1 MPHITPLPIMSC
13 IIDTSCHSAATGRA
27 SASISEARTTSPR
40 QIYALF
46 VSFCCHQ
53 TRRRPQLADRQQDI
67 AADIERQAE
76 VVERVAKQADGEG
89 FDFVWRQIKR
99 RGRPLWRGGSVL

>member
-1 MPHITPLPIMSC
+1 
-13 IIDTSCHSAATGRA
+13 
-27 SASISEARTTSPR
+27 
-40 QIYALF
+40 
-46 VSFCCHQ
+46 
-53 TRRRPQLADRQQDI
+53 LADRQQDI